1 MSWGKK
7 ITILYLSFVALIVTL
22 VVLCFGQKIE
32 LESKDYY
39 AQELKF
45 QDKIDAINNE
55 RQLTSSIKHELIGQ
69 QLILSVDSLF
79 IKSDFNGT
87 INFFR
92 PSDASKDVKLD
103 MKFNNNNQQIIN
115 TEELIHGVY
124 KMQLSWMNNGLNY
137 YKEEVVFIK

>member
-39 AQELKF
+39 SQELKF
-45 QDKIDAINNE
+45 QDRIDAISNE
-55 RQLTSSIKHELIGQ
+55 KNLSSTFSHEMDANQIVLKAD
-69 QLILSVDSLF
+69 SSLF
-79 IKSDFNGT
+79 GAGFEGT

-92 PSDASKDVKLD
+92 PSDSSKDLKIK
-103 MKFNNNNQQIIN
+103 MNFTNHQQIIP
-115 TEELIHGVY
+115 TDKLIHGVY
-124 KMQLSWMNNGLNY
+124 KMQLAWVSNGVSY
-137 YKEEVVFIK
+137 FKEEVIYIK

>member
-22 VVLCFGQKIE
+22 VILCFSQKIE

-55 RQLTSSIKHELIGQ
+55 RQLASSIKHELSGKQI
-69 QLILSVDSLF
+69 ILSIDSSF
-79 IKSDFNGT
+79 IKPDFNGT

-92 PSDASKDVKLD
+92 PSDASKDFKLN
-103 MKFNNNNQQIIN
+103 MKFNGNRQIIN
-115 TEELIHGVY
+115 TGELIRGVY
-124 KMQLSWMNNGLNY
+124 KMQLSWKNNGFNY
-137 YKEEVVFIK
+137 FKEEVVFIK

>member
-115 TEELIHGVY
+115 TDELIHGVY
-124 KMQLSWMNNGLNY
+124 KMQLSWKNKGLSY
-137 YKEEVVFIK
+137 FKEEVVFIK